1 MPARAPARLLA
12 GVSVCEK
19 CQPQLALTI
28 IGCERLLAA
37 GSTPGSASHGVSW
50 LLGFFVAENHLL
62 MFLVH
67 FSRVVSFVPHD
78 LLVLQSR
85 EISPLSETYVTGLF
99 GFFPLVHC
107 CLSFN
112 FLFSGFTLE
121 VFFFFFLFS
130 ILMWSHL
137 SISHFA
143 FGLCVTLIYVK
154 GMKIL
159 ICGGGNTVL

>member
-19 CQPQLALTI
+19 RQPQLALTI
-28 IGCERLLAA
+28 IRCERLLAA
-37 GSTPGSASHGVSW
+37 GSTPGSASHGASW
-50 LLGFFVAENHLL
+50 LLGFFFVENHLL

-67 FSRVVSFVPHD
+67 FSRVVSFVLHD

-85 EISPLSETYVTGLF
+85 EISPLSEIHVTGLF

-121 VFFFFFLFS
+121 VFLLFFFFPF
-130 ILMWSHL
+130 
-137 SISHFA
+137 
-143 FGLCVTLIYVK
+143 
-154 GMKIL
+154 
-159 ICGGGNTVL
+159 